1 MTQIPVVSKRGNREQ
16 RREMAQIP
24 PKSTEK
30 KRYYCCICSNFG
42 GKRVNG
48 QKNSLHRIPSDEKL
62 PNVWIKRLRLVS
74 PAFKVNFKNDRLC
87 SSHFVNGIYTKENP
101 VPSVFIV
108 NDKTI
113 KVLKALMGAQYVA
126 YKNSRFV

>member
-1 MTQIPVVSKRGNREQ
+1 MSQLPVASKHGKREQ
-16 RREMAQIP
+16 RREMTQIT

-30 KRYYCCICSNFG
+30 KRHYCYICSNFG

-48 QKNSLHRIPSDEKL
+48 QQFTLHRIPSDEKL
-62 PNVWIKRLRLVS
+62 RNVLIKRLESMS
-74 PAFKVNFKNDRLC
+74 PAFKANLKTDKLC

-108 NDKTI
+108 NDKT
-113 KVLKALMGAQYVA
+113 KLFKG
-126 YKNSRFV
+126 